1 MRAERGQVVSGAGL
15 GLRSELSADLL
26 LHPRSVDIVETVV
39 EACFASP
46 QARREAAAMAELW
59 PVIPHGIKMSLGSA
73 DGIEED
79 RARRVGDLVRELRAP
94 LVTEHVAFVRGGT
107 REIGHLTPLPYTP
120 DAVKVVACNVAA
132 FRRHL
137 PDVPLLLE
145 NVAWTFRWPD
155 DSMTE
160 ADFYAAVVQAT
171 GCDLLLDLGNLYAN
185 ALNDRRDPTQVLL
198 EFPLD
203 HVGMVHIAGGIHDGG
218 FYFDTHAHPV
228 PDGVFRLLDRLC
240 EERGA
245 VPVVIERDA
254 LFPPFVEL
262 ERELIR
268 SREAQKGGEPPPC
281 PLEPIRELDEVS
293 PEVRAALLE
302 RQRRLALLLTS
313 LDEPP
318 RGETEPYGVEAISRS
333 REVLRRKRV
342 DDALPLLP
350 RLVPRRAQV
359 EPLAYRVVAEAERSE
374 RMAAVADA
382 MRIARRAAE
391 EPTLRRAAL
400 LDGLV
405 LEARFLFRDGGV
417 MPRRAPFLRRQR
429 LPEGTSCWIFKGP
442 GAGAGV
448 RLLEPPP

>member
-1 MRAERGQVVSGAGL
+1 MHAGRGQAVSGAGL

-26 LHPRSVDIVETVV
+26 LRPRSVDFVETVV

-120 DAVKVVACNVAA
+120 DAVKIVARNVAA

-145 NVAWTFRWPD
+145 NIAWTFRWPD

-171 GCDLLLDLGNLYAN
+171 GCGLLLDLGNLHAN
-185 ALNDRRDPTQVLL
+185 ALNDRRDPAQALL

-203 HVGMVHIAGGIHDGG
+203 HVGMVHIAGGIHEGG

-228 PDGVFRLLDRLC
+228 PDGVFRLLDLLC
-240 EERGA
+240 ERRGA

-254 LFPPFVEL
+254 LFPPFAEL
-262 ERELIR
+262 ERELVR
-268 SREAQKGGEPPPC
+268 SREAQKGGDPPPC
-281 PLEPIRELDEVS
+281 PLGPIREPDDVS
-293 PEVRAALLE
+293 PEARAALLE

-318 RGETEPYGVEAISRS
+318 RVEAEPYGVEAVARS

-359 EPLAYRVVAEAERSE
+359 EPLAYRAVAEAERSE

-382 MRIARRAAE
+382 MRIAQRAAE
-391 EPTLRRAAL
+391 EPALRRAAL

-405 LEARFLFRDGGV
+405 LEARFLLRDGGV
-417 MPRRAPFLRRQR
+417 VPRRAPFLRRQR
-429 LPEGTSCWIFKGP
+429 LPGGTSCWIFKGP
-442 GAGAGV
+442 GAGASV